1 MNAPPLIR
9 ESKVLAKARQHGLAG
24 PEDLEQLAIER
35 GCDYYD
41 LSNVVREEAPRGP
54 RAPEFSNE
62 ELAIALLIPS
72 HRSLLRTRM
81 GAAMLG
87 ASGNDP
93 TKVGQLAVEEDCA
106 DLVRHIASCGH
117 QVEGDNGF
125 WTALTFSLGGRAGRG
140 GADDEGLPH
149 LTRFVEMTG
158 ISRGKVGT
166 QMRWIRPTKNGHG

>member
-1 MNAPPLIR
+1 MNAPPLQR
-9 ESKVLAKARQHGLAG
+9 ESKVLKKARQHGLAG

-41 LSNVVREEAPRGP
+41 LRNVVREGMPSGP
-54 RAPEFSNE
+54 RAPGFTNE
-62 ELAIALLIPS
+62 ELAVALLVPA

-93 TKVGQLAVEEDCA
+93 QKVGRMAVEEDCA
-106 DLVRHIASCGH
+106 DLVRHIATCGH
-117 QVEGDNGF
+117 QVERDNDF
-125 WTALTFSLGGRAGRG
+125 WTALTSALEGRG
-140 GADDEGLPH
+140 GHGDADDERLPH

-158 ISRGKVGT
+158 ISRGKVET
-166 QMRWIRPTKNGHG
+166 QMRWIRPSRQRHE